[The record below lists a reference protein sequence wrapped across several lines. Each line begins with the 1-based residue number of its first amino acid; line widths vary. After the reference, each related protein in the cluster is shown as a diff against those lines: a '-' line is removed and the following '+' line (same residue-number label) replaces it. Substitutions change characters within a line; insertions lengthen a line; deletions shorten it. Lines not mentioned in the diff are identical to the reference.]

1 MEERERERVMDGA
14 SCLFFPS
21 SSPSSSSLF
30 LLLVFLR
37 RSLVSRA
44 CRFAMQCFPFLFIK
58 LYFPEFGVCDSIS
71 LHSVS

>member
-1 MEERERERVMDGA
+1 MEEREKERVVDGA
-14 SCLFFPS
+14 SCFFFP
-21 SSPSSSSLF
+21 SSSLF

-58 LYFPEFGVCDSIS
+58 LSFPEFGVCDSIS